1 MSEQLI
7 KQERLA
13 KDEFFEYDDHSPLT
27 DAQKAEFTHLD
38 YYPYNPAL
46 ALIVEITPIENTPTA
61 QIFTT
66 KDTIRNYQ
74 QYGTFTFSVEGESVT
89 LTIYNTPHGF
99 FLPFV
104 DANAGVETYPAGRYI
119 DAKRLPDGRFVVD
132 FNTAY
137 NPYCAYNDRYDCPL
151 TPAENRVKVAIRAGE
166 KIPTGDWAKLK

>member
-7 KQERLA
+7 TQQRLV

-27 DAQKAEFTHLD
+27 DTQKSEFTHLD
-38 YYPYNPAL
+38 YYPYNPNL
-46 ALIVEITPIENTPTA
+46 ALVVNVTLIENTPTA
-61 QIFTT
+61 QILTT
-66 KDTIRNYQ
+66 KDTIRNYER
-74 QYGTFTFSVEGESVT
+74 YGTFSFDVDGEQIT

-104 DANAGVETYPAGRYI
+104 DSNAGAETYPAGRYI
-119 DAKRLPDGRFVVD
+119 DPQHLPDGRFVVD

-151 TPAENRVKVAIRAGE
+151 TPAENRLKVAIRAGE
-166 KIPTGDWAKLK
+166 KISTGDWAKHK